1 MSCCGSDASGVTHVT
16 MCVCVCVQ
24 AITDDDVDRMAM
36 CIRVLAEQSPKM
48 FDIFNHLCR
57 ESLSVM
63 LTAKADEEKQFNK
76 VSPPT
81 KSSSTR
87 SVRRRKAVQ
96 RGQPIAE
103 NGCVIVLCVSC
114 LS

>member
-1 MSCCGSDASGVTHVT
+1 

-48 FDIFNHLCR
+48 FDIFTHLCR

-81 KSSSTR
+81 KSSSSR

>member
-1 MSCCGSDASGVTHVT
+1 

-48 FDIFNHLCR
+48 FDIFTHLCR

-87 SVRRRKAVQ
+87 SASCGKWLC
-96 RGQPIAE
+96 
-103 NGCVIVLCVSC
+103 CVVCALLAYMTSLPLCFHQHTSLCTRACASRVNV
-114 LS
+114 